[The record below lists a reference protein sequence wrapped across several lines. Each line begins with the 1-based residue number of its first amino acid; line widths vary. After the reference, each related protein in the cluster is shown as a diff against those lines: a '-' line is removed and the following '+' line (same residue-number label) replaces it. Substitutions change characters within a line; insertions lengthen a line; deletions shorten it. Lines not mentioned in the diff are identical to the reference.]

1 MTSNKTGDSKV
12 PPDTRPVSEA
22 YHALSDDEFK
32 ALQSEAEA
40 ANVARAARED
50 GNRRHVFGKKPR
62 DLKRDDEELEKK
74 ASADILQIA
83 FALANEEL
91 DSKESCQRIAI
102 QHAMSDPTSSSLASL
117 ITNAQKCGKT

>member
-1 MTSNKTGDSKV
+1 MTDVHNTPSLTLLETGTEKHQRAANVWNLFVRKMTSKKTGESKA

-62 DLKRDDEELEKK
+62 DLNRDDEELEKK
-74 ASADILQIA
+74 GVS
-83 FALANEEL
+83 
-91 DSKESCQRIAI
+91 
-102 QHAMSDPTSSSLASL
+102 
-117 ITNAQKCGKT
+117 